1 MRSRELPPDQWGSK
15 PGLEAGLPSSEARPL
30 SHVAT
35 SSLRLPRSLCAVLQ
49 ETQGG
54 TGEVRRASQPQNHI
68 LRGASRSWGWGGTL
82 ASEVYSQS
90 HLPAGSP
97 DIMCFISLSV
107 KWAQSGHT
115 TGVKTWENSGSVPSW
130 CLVSPAFLLSA
141 KVQTHRMVQRAREKW
156 GNGYPRR
163 PVSPVPLKG
172 SG

>member
-1 MRSRELPPDQWGSK
+1 MRTRESPPDQWGSK

-30 SHVAT
+30 SHVAR

-54 TGEVRRASQPQNHI
+54 TGEVRRASQLQNRI
-68 LRGASRSWGWGGTL
+68 LRGASRSWLGGGAPWL
-82 ASEVYSQS
+82 LKYSQG

-97 DIMCFISLSV
+97 GIMCFISLSV

-141 KVQTHRMVQRAREKW
+141 KVQTHRMIQRAQEKW
-156 GNGYPRR
+156 GNWYTRR
-163 PVSPVPLKG
+163 LVSPVLLKG